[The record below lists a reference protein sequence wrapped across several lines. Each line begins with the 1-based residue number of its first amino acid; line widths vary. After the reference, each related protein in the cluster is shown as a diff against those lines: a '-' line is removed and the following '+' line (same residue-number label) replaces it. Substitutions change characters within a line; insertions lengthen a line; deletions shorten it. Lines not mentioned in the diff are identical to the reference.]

1 MTNRVKRLAEIKGK
15 EPNVR
20 LRFKHGLEFM
30 SNRYKSGR
38 GRPCRA
44 KSKLVREIPVRDGLG
59 NEWIKVPAYNHF
71 FQNTRENGSY

>member
-30 SNRYKSGR
+30 SNRYKSR
-38 GRPCRA
+38 RSRPNRVE
-44 KSKLVREIPVRDGLG
+44 SKLVREIPVRDGLG
-59 NEWIKVPAYNHF
+59 NEWITAYNHF
-71 FQNTRENGSY
+71 FKNVRENGSY